1 MTDKDKKGGLTRK
14 LQDFLASYQGKV
26 MLNYAYSW
34 GAAIVILGAL
44 FKLTHLPGANFMLF
58 AGMGTEVLVF
68 FISAFD
74 RPFKSYKWESVFPNI
89 KIAGADYGKKEKE
102 DETADESEDS
112 MSTVMQAQGMQGQ
125 QTGGGGGAIF
135 IGGMGGNIQVPQSV
149 VQGAQPNVVTEATEA
164 AGAVPTGTMPAGA
177 GNMAGGV
184 PFISIGSGG
193 VAPVTPGVEVS
204 PEMEE
209 ATKAYLDQLKEMTDA
224 LTRFVDQ
231 TKSMGPDAEQINR
244 LNKNLNGINAIYE
257 IQLRSISS
265 QLGTLDE
272 INEQS
277 KKMASQIDELNKVY
291 ARMLE
296 AMTVN
301 MKVNGTDNV

>member
-1 MTDKDKKGGLTRK
+1 M
-14 LQDFLASYQGKV
+14 
-26 MLNYAYSW
+26 
-34 GAAIVILGAL
+34 
-44 FKLTHLPGANFMLF
+44 
-58 AGMGTEVLVF
+58 
-68 FISAFD
+68 
-74 RPFKSYKWESVFPNI
+74 
-89 KIAGADYGKKEKE
+89 
-102 DETADESEDS
+102 
-112 MSTVMQAQGMQGQ
+112 
-125 QTGGGGGAIF
+125 
-135 IGGMGGNIQVPQSV
+135 
-149 VQGAQPNVVTEATEA
+149 
-164 AGAVPTGTMPAGA
+164 
-177 GNMAGGV
+177 
-184 PFISIGSGG
+184 
-193 VAPVTPGVEVS
+193 
-204 PEMEE
+204 
-209 ATKAYLDQLKEMTDA
+209 DQLKEMTDA

-231 TKSMGPDAEQINR
+231 TKSMGQDAEQINI

>member
-1 MTDKDKKGGLTRK
+1 
-14 LQDFLASYQGKV
+14 
-26 MLNYAYSW
+26 
-34 GAAIVILGAL
+34 
-44 FKLTHLPGANFMLF
+44 
-58 AGMGTEVLVF
+58 
-68 FISAFD
+68 
-74 RPFKSYKWESVFPNI
+74 
-89 KIAGADYGKKEKE
+89 
-102 DETADESEDS
+102 
-112 MSTVMQAQGMQGQ
+112 
-125 QTGGGGGAIF
+125 
-135 IGGMGGNIQVPQSV
+135 
-149 VQGAQPNVVTEATEA
+149 
-164 AGAVPTGTMPAGA
+164 
-177 GNMAGGV
+177 MAGGV

-231 TKSMGPDAEQINR
+231 TKSMGQDAEQINI

>member
-1 MTDKDKKGGLTRK
+1 
-14 LQDFLASYQGKV
+14 
-26 MLNYAYSW
+26 
-34 GAAIVILGAL
+34 
-44 FKLTHLPGANFMLF
+44 
-58 AGMGTEVLVF
+58 
-68 FISAFD
+68 
-74 RPFKSYKWESVFPNI
+74 
-89 KIAGADYGKKEKE
+89 
-102 DETADESEDS
+102 
-112 MSTVMQAQGMQGQ
+112 
-125 QTGGGGGAIF
+125 
-135 IGGMGGNIQVPQSV
+135 
-149 VQGAQPNVVTEATEA
+149 
-164 AGAVPTGTMPAGA
+164 
-177 GNMAGGV
+177 
-184 PFISIGSGG
+184 
-193 VAPVTPGVEVS
+193 
-204 PEMEE
+204 MEE

-231 TKSMGPDAEQINR
+231 TKSMGQDAEQINI